1 MSIIVWVGRSWG
13 GSWYSER
20 EKEEAVKEGDGRW
33 DLPRIWRISGSEGTS
48 GMEKRAGSKSRARRV
63 MVLCLL
69 FIFSSGCGSA

>member
-1 MSIIVWVGRSWG
+1 
-13 GSWYSER
+13 
-20 EKEEAVKEGDGRW
+20 VKEGEGRW
-33 DLPRIWRISGSEGTS
+33 DLPRIWRISGSEGAS